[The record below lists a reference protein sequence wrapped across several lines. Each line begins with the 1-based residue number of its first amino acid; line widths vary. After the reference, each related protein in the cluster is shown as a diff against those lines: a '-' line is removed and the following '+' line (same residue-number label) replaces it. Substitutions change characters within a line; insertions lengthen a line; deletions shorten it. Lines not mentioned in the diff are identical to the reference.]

1 MRKRKGLTWGLA
13 SYSGSLTTPPCSEGV
28 NWFVATEP
36 LSVTL
41 DTYKAARS
49 VIGHNARFAQNA
61 PGQENVLSLSAKGMG
76 AQGGAAAGAAGAAK
90 KH

>member
-1 MRKRKGLTWGLA
+1 MLTCTFF

-28 NWFVATEP
+28 SWFVASEP

-61 PGQENVLSLSAKGMG
+61 PGEENVLSLSAAGMSSLG
-76 AQGGAAAGAAGAAK
+76 SAGAAAEPAAE

>member
-1 MRKRKGLTWGLA
+1 MKSL

-28 NWFVATEP
+28 SWFVASEP

-61 PGQENVLSLSAKGMG
+61 PGSENVLSLSAAGMSSLG
-76 AQGGAAAGAAGAAK
+76 SAGAAAEPAAAEPAAAK
-90 KH
+90 H

>member
-1 MRKRKGLTWGLA
+1 M
-13 SYSGSLTTPPCSEGV
+13 
-28 NWFVATEP
+28 
-36 LSVTL
+36 TL

-61 PGQENVLSLSAKGMG
+61 PGEENVLSLSAAGMSSLGG
-76 AQGGAAAGAAGAAK
+76 AGAAAEPAAE